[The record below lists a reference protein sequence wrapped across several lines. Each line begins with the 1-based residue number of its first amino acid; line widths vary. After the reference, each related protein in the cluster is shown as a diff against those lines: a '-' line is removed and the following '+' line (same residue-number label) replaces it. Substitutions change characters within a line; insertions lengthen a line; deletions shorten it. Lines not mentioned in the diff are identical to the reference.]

1 MDGWRE
7 IISLLDKH
15 PSVSIAVASLI
26 SVLVSAVIAGSFT
39 FFTVRSSRRSE
50 ELRARSDVAVRIGL
64 EAFKH
69 TLEISKSVTGKI
81 ELMPPE
87 FWILSSI
94 KLAELL
100 LIKKIDTQKANIK
113 IEEAIKFSEEIGKKF
128 KSKS

>member
-7 IISLLDKH
+7 IISLLDRH
-15 PSVSIAVASLI
+15 PSICVGLASLI
-26 SVLVSAVIAGSFT
+26 SALISTVIAGGFVLFT
-39 FFTVRSSRRSE
+39 AILTHRSE
-50 ELRARSDVAVRIGL
+50 KLRARSDIAVRIGL

-69 TLEISKSVTGKI
+69 TIEVSKSMTGKI

-100 LIKKIDTQKANIK
+100 SIKKIDTQKAKTK
-113 IEEAIKFSEEIGKKF
+113 IEEAIKFTEEIGKKF
-128 KSKS
+128 K

>member
-15 PSVSIAVASLI
+15 PSLSIAIASLI
-26 SVLVSAVIAGSFT
+26 SVLVSSIIAGSLA
-39 FFTVRSSRRSE
+39 FFTARLSRRSE

-69 TLEISKSVTGKI
+69 TIEVSKSITGKI

-100 LIKKIDTQKANIK
+100 LIKNINTKTAKCK
-113 IEEAIKFSEEIGKKF
+113 IEEAIKFSEEIGEKF
-128 KSKS
+128 K

>member
-15 PSVSIAVASLI
+15 PSLSIAVASLI
-26 SVLVSAVIAGSFT
+26 SVLVSTVIAGGFASFT
-39 FFTVRSSRRSE
+39 ARLSRQSE

-69 TLEISKSVTGKI
+69 TLEISKSKTG
-81 ELMPPE
+81 EVGLWPPE
-87 FWILSSI
+87 YWILSSI

-100 LIKKIDTQKANIK
+100 LIKNINTETAKCKID
-113 IEEAIKFSEEIGKKF
+113 EAIKFSEEIREKF
-128 KSKS
+128 K